1 MRRVAIVGA
10 GIAGLATAHA
20 LRRDAARQSIPL
32 DVQVLEAGPRA
43 GGRIRTTREDGWT
56 IEWAANAIQGADGAA
71 WRVAEEA
78 GLAAERILSQ
88 PDAARRYIARNGR
101 LHLVPLDPVSFLKF
115 SGLSPGGRL
124 RVLLEP
130 FYARRVA
137 CDETVHDY
145 AVRHI
150 GEEAAVALIGSVVRG
165 VFAGDARRLSLD
177 SAFPIMREMERKHR
191 SLVLAMIA
199 AGKEA
204 RARGKQG
211 PGLDTSAAS
220 GPGRRA
226 LWTLRDGMESLVEAL
241 AKPLGPALRLRS
253 PALAL
258 ARRDG
263 GGYTLRLASGE
274 TAEAD
279 AVVLTTAPRTTA
291 SLLRSLDADA
301 ARELESIPSAGLNV
315 IALGFQRDAFRG
327 TPDGYGFLAS
337 PGPGDDLNILG
348 ALFESNLFPDRAP
361 EGHVLVRVMVGGAE
375 RPDLV
380 TKRDDEL
387 VAISMKALDRMVGLN
402 RGPERTWIIR
412 QEDAIPQYQVGHR
425 ALIGGIA
432 KRLDA
437 APGLHLTG
445 NGFRGVSVGNL
456 LEDAEKIAERILR
469 SA

>member
-1 MRRVAIVGA
+1 MRRVVIVGA

-32 DVQVLEAGPRA
+32 DLQLLEAGPRA
-43 GGRIRTTREDGWT
+43 GGRIRTTREGGWT

-71 WRVAEEA
+71 WRMAEEV
-78 GLAAERILSQ
+78 GLAKERLLAK
-88 PDAARRYIARNGR
+88 PDAARRYIARHGR
-101 LHLVPLDPVSFLKF
+101 LHLVPLDPISFLRF
-115 SGLSPGGRL
+115 GGLSPGGRL

-130 FYARRVA
+130 FYARRVSR
-137 CDETVHDY
+137 DETVHDY

-191 SLVLAMIA
+191 SLVFAMVA
-199 AGKEA
+199 AGREA
-204 RARGKQG
+204 RSRGKMA
-211 PGLDTSAAS
+211 PGMGAAS
-220 GPGRRA
+220 GPGRRS
-226 LWTLRDGMESLVEAL
+226 LWTLREGMESFVDAL
-241 AKPLGPALRLRS
+241 AKPLGASLRLRS
-253 PALAL
+253 PALSL
-258 ARRDG
+258 ARREG
-263 GGYTLRLASGE
+263 GGFTLRLASGE
-274 TAEAD
+274 SLEAD
-279 AVVLTTAPRTTA
+279 AVVLSTAPRTSA
-291 SLLRSLDADA
+291 SLLRSIDAES
-301 ARELESIPSAGLNV
+301 ARDLESIPSAGLNV
-315 IALGFQRDAFRG
+315 IGLGFQRDAFRG

-361 EGHVLVRVMVGGAE
+361 EGHVLVRVMMGGAE

-380 TKRDDEL
+380 TRRDDEL
-387 VAISMKALDRMVGLN
+387 VALAMKALDRMVGLH

-425 ALIGGIA
+425 ALIGRIA
-432 KRLDA
+432 KRLDT

-456 LEDAEKIAERILR
+456 LEDAEKTAERILR
-469 SA
+469 SS